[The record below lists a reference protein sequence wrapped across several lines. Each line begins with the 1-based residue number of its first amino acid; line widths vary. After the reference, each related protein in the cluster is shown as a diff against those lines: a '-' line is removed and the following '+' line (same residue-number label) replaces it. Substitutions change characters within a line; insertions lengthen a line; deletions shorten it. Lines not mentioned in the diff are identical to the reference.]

1 MAETSSGDEGAFYR
15 IRVEGRLGA
24 RRAERLAGMTL
35 TVQEA
40 AAGTAPATELTG
52 RLVDE
57 AALMGVLE
65 QLYALG
71 AKVLSVR
78 RLKTGENS
86 GRQGPRPPGGK
97 EEDR

>member
-35 TVQEA
+35 TVLE
-40 AAGTAPATELTG
+40 AAGTTPATELTG
-52 RLVDE
+52 RLVDQ

-78 RLKTGENS
+78 RLEAVGDSRHE
-86 GRQGPRPPGGK
+86 GPATPGGQ